1 MLLLS
6 ETQPSLTGGMRVPAY
21 SSSDQRRLYGDLA
34 WVWPIISPPELY
46 IKETEQFCTVIQ
58 EHSQIEV
65 KTLLD
70 LGCGG
75 GHNDYTLK
83 RRFEVTGIDMS
94 AAMLELARQ
103 LNPEV
108 TYFLDDMRTVR
119 LGKTFDAVTIFDS
132 INYML
137 TVEDLRAAFV
147 TAFMH
152 LKPGGAFLTLAE
164 ETLERFQQNR
174 IQSSIHAQG
183 DIEITFIE
191 NSYDPDPTDTIYETT
206 LVYLIRREGRLEIEN
221 DRHLCGIFGLEIWLG
236 LLREVGFEVK
246 QMDFRPSGVEGEGYP
261 MLVCIKPR

>member
-1 MLLLS
+1 MQ
-6 ETQPSLTGGMRVPAY
+6 EY

-34 WVWPIISPPELY
+34 WVWPIISPPEHY
-46 IKETEQFCTVIQ
+46 IKETEQFCKVIR

-65 KTLLD
+65 KALLD

-83 RRFEVTGIDMS
+83 RHFEVTGVDMS

-108 TYFLDDMRTVR
+108 TYSLGDMRTVR

-137 TVEDLRAAFV
+137 TVENLQAAFV

-152 LKPGGAFLTLAE
+152 LEPGG
-164 ETLERFQQNR
+164 
-174 IQSSIHAQG
+174 
-183 DIEITFIE
+183 
-191 NSYDPDPTDTIYETT
+191 
-206 LVYLIRREGRLEIEN
+206 V
-221 DRHLCGIFGLEIWLG
+221 
-236 LLREVGFEVK
+236 
-246 QMDFRPSGVEGEGYP
+246 
-261 MLVCIKPR
+261 